1 MESVIGFVSL
11 SLSDS
16 SETVESETDVKNQE
30 NDPMVCFLFIAF
42 YYFPIIPFLNKI
54 FVNQKKKKLMKV
66 CCYFLQ
72 IESEVVEEKVDM
84 Q

>member
-54 FVNQKKKKLMKV
+54 FVNKKKINESMLL
-66 CCYFLQ
+66 FLA
-72 IESEVVEEKVDM
+72 D
-84 Q
+84 